1 VVTINLPKITDIN
14 AAIRK
19 ETFEIQL
26 PQDLPPSYNYT
37 LGTELK

>member
-19 ETFEIQL
+19 EAFEIQL
-26 PQDLPPSYNYT
+26 PQHLPPSYNYT